1 MSISTQIVVIM
12 TIMTIMTIISIPD
25 SGVNCGDLL
34 CPLLCRALH
43 QDLLLLLHQEHQV
56 SHQHQISSH
65 HQLIMIVTNSLHQ
78 QLWRLEGHGRLADIP
93 FKLCERSQVPLTLHQ
108 AALIPSNL
116 HWQVFIFKSL
126 TEILTCKCLPKS
138 ENVQRVAKCF
148 HCQPL
153 SFPLCRPIQPL
164 LRCPAQSNI

>member
-65 HQLIMIVTNSLHQ
+65 HQLIRLETNPLHQ
-78 QLWRLEGHGRLADIP
+78 QLWRLEGDVRLADIP
-93 FKLCERSQVPLTLHQ
+93 FKLCERSQVPLPLHQ
-108 AALIPSNL
+108 AALLPSNL
-116 HWQVFIFKSL
+116 HRQVFLFKSL
-126 TEILTCKCLPKS
+126 T
-138 ENVQRVAKCF
+138 
-148 HCQPL
+148 
-153 SFPLCRPIQPL
+153 
-164 LRCPAQSNI
+164 